1 MKCPKIT
8 INNSE
13 RRNTMAQDKRN
24 ELIDSPHFQYILIRD
39 FLLTNILGE
48 DTDEVLYWSGKEL
61 ARQFPLAEQDAIV
74 PSFTHCG
81 FGDLTLIKSEKNKNQ
96 YQLNGELVET
106 RLLNENVSFQLE
118 AGYLA
123 EQMNHITGSPCEAS
137 VTITDKNEIFLIVTI
152 D

>member
-8 INNSE
+8 INNPE
-13 RRNTMAQDKRN
+13 RRNTMSKDKRS

-39 FLLTNILGE
+39 FLLSNILGE
-48 DTDEVLYWSGKEL
+48 DIDEILYWSGKEL
-61 ARQFPLAEQDAIV
+61 ARQFPLEKQDAIA

-81 FGDLTLIKSEKNKNQ
+81 FGDLTLIKSEKNQNQ
-96 YQLNGELVET
+96 YQLKGDLVET
-106 RLLNENVSFQLE
+106 RLLNEKISFQLE

-123 EQMNHITGSPCEAS
+123 EQMNHITGSSCEAS
-137 VTITDKNEIFLIVTI
+137 VTLTDKKDVFLFVTI

>member
-1 MKCPKIT
+1 MKYPEIA

-13 RRNTMAQDKRN
+13 RRNIMTQDKRS

-39 FLLTNILGE
+39 FLLSNILGE

-61 ARQFPLAEQDAIV
+61 ARQFPLSENDAIV
-74 PSFTHCG
+74 ASFTHCG
-81 FGDLTLIKSEKNKNQ
+81 FGDLTLVKSEKKQNH
-96 YQLNGELVET
+96 YQLNGDLVRT
-106 RLLNENVSFQLE
+106 RVLNENVSFQLE

-123 EQMNHITGSPCEAS
+123 EQMNHITGSSCEAS
-137 VTITDKNEIFLIVTI
+137 VTITDKKEVFLILTI